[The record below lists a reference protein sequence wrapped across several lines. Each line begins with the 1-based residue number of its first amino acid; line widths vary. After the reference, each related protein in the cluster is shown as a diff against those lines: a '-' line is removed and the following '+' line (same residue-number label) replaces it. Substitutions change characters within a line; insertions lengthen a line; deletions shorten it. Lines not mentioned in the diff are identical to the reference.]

1 MLRKIKNNLHLII
14 IFIVSVIL
22 ISYGIVYHLNMIND
36 KNNSVIVDAK
46 IYQISTN
53 NNIKT
58 LYISYKVYNKTY
70 KGILNTKDKNI
81 TMSSKIKIYC
91 NKNNPTKFKNGTIPK
106 YGLYLIIIG
115 ILVLIIDIFS
125 YIKNKLK

>member
-1 MLRKIKNNLHLII
+1 MLRKIKSNLHLII

-91 NKNNPTKFKNGTIPK
+91 NKNNPTKFTNGTIPK